1 LRRGS
6 HATNKRRS
14 TAHGSDNCRRTRDS
28 RVLYDDWQS
37 KREAAGGSE
46 DSLFFFLFL
55 SLSYPYFRKPKI
67 VRKEYNRFYPSGKL
81 HVVRIVL
88 QIIGLGLAVAAAK
101 QFSYWWR

>member
-1 LRRGS
+1 MPPISAVLLLTA
-6 HATNKRRS
+6 AT
-14 TAHGSDNCRRTRDS
+14 TAG
-28 RVLYDDWQS
+28 VLGTLVFYMMIG
-37 KREAAGGSE
+37 KVNEKLPE
-46 DSLFFFLFL
+46 DQKIPYSFSF
-55 SLSYPYFRKPKI
+55 SYPYFRKPKI